1 MRKRLV
7 GDYYFLR
14 LVRSLSVLLLAVANA
29 VVAHHSP
36 APFDLSVEQ
45 NVDGIITEVS
55 WRNPHVYLTLSVTAS
70 GGKPFSQEIEAV
82 GASGMAS
89 MKVKQQDFVIGE
101 RVRVRANPNRR
112 GAGYE
117 VLGLVLTTAAGAVLP
132 LRGGI
137 IPPPL
142 PSASTGA
149 EGVAGAW
156 LTDARFFAATA
167 DSLPTW
173 PLTDAG
179 SRAAADFA
187 ARSIAAA
194 DCNPFGIPAQMLMPG
209 LTVITVSNSVVTIKI
224 DGASTHRVIYLDSSD
239 APANTASTLQ
249 GYSTGRWE
257 GKALVINTTLFIAD
271 PEGLGFALPSSAHKQ
286 VTERLTPSENGSTL
300 HYEATLVDPEYLRE
314 PKTFSST
321 WSYHPEMQPSGQ
333 ACDLESAQRFAARKR

>member
-14 LVRSLSVLLLAVANA
+14 LVRSLSVLCLSIANA
-29 VVAHHSP
+29 AVAHHSP

-45 NVDGIITEVS
+45 NVEGIITEVS
-55 WRNPHVYLTLSVTAS
+55 WRNPHVYLTLSVTGS
-70 GGKPFSQEIEAV
+70 DGKPVSQQIEAF

-89 MKVKQQDFVIGE
+89 MKVRQKDFVIGE
-101 RVRVRANPNRR
+101 RVQVRFNPNRR

-117 VLGLVLTTAAGAVLP
+117 VLGLVLTTAAGAALP

-137 IPPPL
+137 IPPP
-142 PSASTGA
+142 PPASSNRA
-149 EGVAGAW
+149 E
-156 LTDARFFAATA
+156 DSSFFAATA
-167 DSLPTW
+167 DSLPSW

-187 ARSIAAA
+187 TRSVAAA

-209 LTVITVSNSVVTIKI
+209 LTAIAVSNSVVTIDI
-224 DGASTHRVIYLDSSD
+224 DGASTHRVIHLDSSD
-239 APANTASTLQ
+239 VPANTAPSLQ

-257 GKALVINTTLFIAD
+257 GKALVINTTLFSAD
-271 PEGLGFALPSSAHKQ
+271 PEGLGFALPSSARKQ
-286 VTERLTPSENGSTL
+286 VTERLTPSEAGSTL

-314 PKTFSST
+314 PKTFSSV
-321 WSYHPEMQPSGQ
+321 WSYHPEMQLSGQ
-333 ACDLESAQRFAARKR
+333 ACDLESAQRFAAPKR